1 MTACVL
7 KVCIDPIHPV
17 SRVIQVGQVTQS
29 DKFFSLRLCSLPL
42 HRAVHTLLIISPTV
56 CYDDIADCIM
66 QEEKEHQ
73 AYLKR
78 QALAAMWE
86 AQKAAMELEAQR
98 ERDLQWFQE
107 TLDTTKVVGQFF
119 FELCVKALPL
129 PSLATSSKASRQDKH
144 NSKSEAEKEEAAYYL

>member
-1 MTACVL
+1 
-7 KVCIDPIHPV
+7 
-17 SRVIQVGQVTQS
+17 
-29 DKFFSLRLCSLPL
+29 
-42 HRAVHTLLIISPTV
+42 
-56 CYDDIADCIM
+56 M

-86 AQKAAMELEAQR
+86 AQKAAVELEAQR

-107 TLDTTKVVGQFF
+107 TLDTTKVIGQFF

-129 PSLATSSKASRQDKH
+129 PSLATSSKASQEDTSLATSSKASQEDKH
-144 NSKSEAEKEEAAYYL
+144 NSKSDAEEEAAYYL